1 MKTGGFRT
9 PRVLPPGSECE
20 RQNAKKARESG
31 VSHFSENIN
40 FCRLD
45 YQGGIVYHCA
55 METKAKY
62 TKKRRRAAK
71 KAVRTAL
78 ALLLAAIVTLGG
90 IFAARAIHEA
100 RLRAEYVPLTPDE
113 IDIARLKGEAAETDP
128 ARLSVA
134 RSALSLV
141 GKVHY
146 FWGGKS
152 YSIGPDP
159 KWGEMTEVESGGSS
173 TTGEMRPYGLDCS
186 GFVAWCFLQQGL
198 TNEELESQVGL
209 GTWAQWEN
217 SEEISWKE
225 LRVGDIVFQN
235 SYPTNKGNHVGVCIG
250 FNEKGKPVFAHCALG
265 FDNVVVTPAGDVF
278 RYARRP
284 KFFS

>member
-1 MKTGGFRT
+1 M
-9 PRVLPPGSECE
+9 
-20 RQNAKKARESG
+20 
-31 VSHFSENIN
+31 
-40 FCRLD
+40 
-45 YQGGIVYHCA
+45 
-55 METKAKY
+55 
-62 TKKRRRAAK
+62 
-71 KAVRTAL
+71 L
-78 ALLLAAIVTLGG
+78 A
-90 IFAARAIHEA
+90 
-100 RLRAEYVPLTPDE
+100 
-113 IDIARLKGEAAETDP
+113 
-128 ARLSVA
+128 
-134 RSALSLV
+134 SALSLV

-159 KWGEMTEVESGGSS
+159 KWGELTEVESGGSS

-235 SYPTNKGNHVGVCIG
+235 AYPTNKGNHIGICIG

-265 FDNVVVTPAGDVF
+265 FDNVVVTPAGGRVPLRPPARVF
-278 RYARRP
+278 QLKSAKQPSRRVSAALFIFGDGTAYSMV
-284 KFFS
+284 K

>member
-20 RQNAKKARESG
+20 RQNAKKARKSG

-45 YQGGIVYHCA
+45 YQGGIVYHCV

-90 IFAARAIHEA
+90 IFAVNAIHEA
-100 RLRAEYVPLTPDE
+100 RLRAEYVPLTADE

-141 GKVHY
+141 GKVH
-146 FWGGKS
+146 
-152 YSIGPDP
+152 P
-159 KWGEMTEVESGGSS
+159 
-173 TTGEMRPYGLDCS
+173 CS
-186 GFVAWCFLQQGL
+186 GSTSDTVPHP
-198 TNEELESQVGL
+198 
-209 GTWAQWEN
+209 
-217 SEEISWKE
+217 
-225 LRVGDIVFQN
+225 R
-235 SYPTNKGNHVGVCIG
+235 
-250 FNEKGKPVFAHCALG
+250 
-265 FDNVVVTPAGDVF
+265 
-278 RYARRP
+278 
-284 KFFS
+284 

>member
-1 MKTGGFRT
+1 
-9 PRVLPPGSECE
+9 
-20 RQNAKKARESG
+20 
-31 VSHFSENIN
+31 
-40 FCRLD
+40 
-45 YQGGIVYHCA
+45 

-90 IFAARAIHEA
+90 IFAVNAIHEA
-100 RLRAEYVPLTPDE
+100 RLRAEYVPLTADE

-152 YSIGPDP
+152 LVLGWDSR
-159 KWGEMTEVESGGSS
+159 WGTTMQVTAPGSS
-173 TTGEMRPYGLDCS
+173 SSRPERGRDARGGERR
-186 GFVAWCFLQQGL
+186 QQ
-198 TNEELESQVGL
+198 
-209 GTWAQWEN
+209 
-217 SEEISWKE
+217 
-225 LRVGDIVFQN
+225 
-235 SYPTNKGNHVGVCIG
+235 H
-250 FNEKGKPVFAHCALG
+250 H
-265 FDNVVVTPAGDVF
+265 
-278 RYARRP
+278 RRDAP
-284 KFFS
+284 LWP

>member
-1 MKTGGFRT
+1 
-9 PRVLPPGSECE
+9 
-20 RQNAKKARESG
+20 
-31 VSHFSENIN
+31 
-40 FCRLD
+40 
-45 YQGGIVYHCA
+45 

-100 RLRAEYVPLTPDE
+100 RLRAEYVPLTADE

-152 YSIGPDP
+152 LVLGWDSR
-159 KWGEMTEVESGGSS
+159 WGATMQVTAPGSS
-173 TTGEMRPYGLDCS
+173 SSGAYRPYAYTAQKVQLD
-186 GFVAWCFLQQGL
+186 
-198 TNEELESQVGL
+198 
-209 GTWAQWEN
+209 
-217 SEEISWKE
+217 
-225 LRVGDIVFQN
+225 
-235 SYPTNKGNHVGVCIG
+235 
-250 FNEKGKPVFAHCALG
+250 
-265 FDNVVVTPAGDVF
+265 
-278 RYARRP
+278 RR
-284 KFFS
+284 

>member
-1 MKTGGFRT
+1 M
-9 PRVLPPGSECE
+9 
-20 RQNAKKARESG
+20 
-31 VSHFSENIN
+31 
-40 FCRLD
+40 
-45 YQGGIVYHCA
+45 
-55 METKAKY
+55 
-62 TKKRRRAAK
+62 
-71 KAVRTAL
+71 
-78 ALLLAAIVTLGG
+78 
-90 IFAARAIHEA
+90 
-100 RLRAEYVPLTPDE
+100 
-113 IDIARLKGEAAETDP
+113 
-128 ARLSVA
+128 A

-159 KWGEMTEVESGGSS
+159 KWGELTEVESGGSS

-278 RYARRP
+278 HYARRP
-284 KFFS
+284 GFFS

>member
-1 MKTGGFRT
+1 
-9 PRVLPPGSECE
+9 
-20 RQNAKKARESG
+20 
-31 VSHFSENIN
+31 
-40 FCRLD
+40 
-45 YQGGIVYHCA
+45 

-100 RLRAEYVPLTPDE
+100 RLRAEYVPLTADE

-198 TNEELESQVGL
+198 TNEDLESQVGL
-209 GTWAQWEN
+209 GTWAQWKN

-278 RYARRP
+278 HYARRP
-284 KFFS
+284 GFFS

>member
-1 MKTGGFRT
+1 
-9 PRVLPPGSECE
+9 
-20 RQNAKKARESG
+20 
-31 VSHFSENIN
+31 
-40 FCRLD
+40 
-45 YQGGIVYHCA
+45 

-71 KAVRTAL
+71 KAIRTAL

-100 RLRAEYVPLTPDE
+100 RLRAEYVPLTADE

-152 YSIGPDP
+152 YSCLLYTSDAA
-159 KWGEMTEVESGGSS
+159 
-173 TTGEMRPYGLDCS
+173 D
-186 GFVAWCFLQQGL
+186 
-198 TNEELESQVGL
+198 EL
-209 GTWAQWEN
+209 
-217 SEEISWKE
+217 
-225 LRVGDIVFQN
+225 
-235 SYPTNKGNHVGVCIG
+235 
-250 FNEKGKPVFAHCALG
+250 
-265 FDNVVVTPAGDVF
+265 
-278 RYARRP
+278 
-284 KFFS
+284 

>member
-1 MKTGGFRT
+1 M
-9 PRVLPPGSECE
+9 
-20 RQNAKKARESG
+20 
-31 VSHFSENIN
+31 
-40 FCRLD
+40 
-45 YQGGIVYHCA
+45 
-55 METKAKY
+55 
-62 TKKRRRAAK
+62 
-71 KAVRTAL
+71 
-78 ALLLAAIVTLGG
+78 
-90 IFAARAIHEA
+90 
-100 RLRAEYVPLTPDE
+100 PLTADE
-113 IDIARLKGEAAETDP
+113 IDIARLQGEAAETDP

-159 KWGEMTEVESGGSS
+159 KWGELTEVQSGGSS

-235 SYPTNKGNHVGVCIG
+235 SYPTNKGNHVGICIG

-284 KFFS
+284 GFFS